1 MPELAFADVDDL
13 QGALARHA
21 YLADRGLT
29 TAIYLAL
36 SLGKP
41 LLLEGEAGVGKTE
54 VAKVLATLLDRELI
68 RLQCYDGID
77 ASQALYEWNYSRQLI
92 AVRAMD
98 AAEADTHVEDL
109 FGPEF
114 LVERPL
120 LAAIRAGD
128 RAVLLVDEL
137 DRADDEF
144 EAFLLEILSEFAVTI
159 PEIGRVGALTPPAVI
174 VTSNRTRELHDA
186 LKRRCLYHW
195 IDHPDL
201 DREVDIVRARAP
213 HVGAAL
219 ARDVARAVARL
230 RELDLAKRPGVA
242 ETIDW
247 ANALAFLGAEQ
258 LDTRL
263 ARDTLGSVVKD
274 HEDQELVMARLGA
287 RRRGARATRRLRPGP
302 PSAGAPGRHR
312 PDRDLPPR
320 GRLAGARRPRLALLG
335 RAHLARREPRRPR
348 RLRPRVRRVVPLV
361 GAVGIGA
368 HDRAHPSDRA
378 PGVRRRT
385 RRAPGRGRTH
395 RRLVALS
402 GR

>member
-1 MPELAFADVDDL
+1 MAPIPATVDELTAGL
-13 QGALARHA
+13 GEHA
-21 YLADRGLT
+21 YLADRGLS
-29 TAIYLAL
+29 TAIYLSL

-54 VAKVLATLLDRELI
+54 VAKVLAELLDRELI
-68 RLQCYDGID
+68 RLQCYEGID

-98 AAEADTHVEDL
+98 AVEASTDVQDL

-120 LAAIRAGD
+120 LAAIRRGD

-159 PEIGRVGALTPPAVI
+159 PEVGRIGAETAPAVI

-201 DREVDIVRARAP
+201 DREVAIVRARAP

-219 ARDVARAVARL
+219 ARDVAGAVERL
-230 RELDLAKRPGVA
+230 RDLDLAKVPGVA

-247 ANALAFLGAEQ
+247 ANALAFLGAER
-258 LDTRL
+258 LDASL
-263 ARDTLGSVVKD
+263 AADTLGAVVKD
-274 HEDQELVMARLGA
+274 HEDQALVV
-287 RRRGARATRRLRPGP
+287 
-302 PSAGAPGRHR
+302 
-312 PDRDLPPR
+312 
-320 GRLAGARRPRLALLG
+320 PRLA
-335 RAHLARREPRRPR
+335 E
-348 RLRPRVRRVVPLV
+348 VV
-361 GAVGIGA
+361 GEDG
-368 HDRAHPSDRA
+368 
-378 PGVRRRT
+378 
-385 RRAPGRGRTH
+385 
-395 RRLVALS
+395 
-402 GR
+402 